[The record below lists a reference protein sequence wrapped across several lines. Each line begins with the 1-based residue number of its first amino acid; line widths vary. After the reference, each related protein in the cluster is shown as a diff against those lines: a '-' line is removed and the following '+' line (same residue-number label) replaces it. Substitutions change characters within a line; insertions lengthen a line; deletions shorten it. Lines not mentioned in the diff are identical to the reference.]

1 MYKIQKISLPLKG
14 MPYLTLIVLI
24 YSTAA
29 AMLIPVFPLY
39 IKNLVFSNALVG
51 YISAFVSFLLLIYT
65 FLIRK
70 LLFKFNKRTLLRFG
84 FLGSSLTLVVLTI
97 ITNIKQFLI
106 LELFRTFFLVS
117 IYITIGL
124 FVREQT
130 TSKSIGKTEGLHF
143 SIFNM
148 GYLIGPL
155 LGGLLASAYSFNTLF
170 LISAAILFI
179 ISILLFLVPLREK
192 DHIQKHK
199 IKIID
204 FLKNKELI
212 KLYFVSFG
220 IVAWWAI
227 LYTYMPLFA
236 NTSGFSTKIIGYA
249 LFAAVIPLILFE
261 IPIGKLADKHGFK
274 TYIAIGFLIIS
285 IITFLTYFTNP
296 ILTIFLI
303 ALATLGAAFIE
314 PLTEAYFFKEVKT
327 TEEEYDLYPIYKT
340 SPEISHII
348 FPIIFSVILTF
359 FEFKGLFLLVSLF
372 MFSFAI
378 LSLSLKR

>member
-39 IKNLVFSNALVG
+39 IKNLVSSNASVG
-51 YISAFVSFLLLIYT
+51 YVAAFISFLLLIYT

-97 ITNIKQFLI
+97 LTNIKQFLI

-155 LGGLLASAYSFNTLF
+155 LGGLLASAYPFNTLF
-170 LISAAILFI
+170 LISAAILFV
-179 ISILLFLVPLREK
+179 ISILLFLVPLKEK
-192 DHIQKHK
+192 DHIQKHE

-274 TYIAIGFLIIS
+274 TYITIGFLIIS

-327 TEEEYDLYPIYKT
+327 TEEEYDLYPVYKT

-372 MFSFAI
+372 MFLFAI